1 MAQARVTRSQ
11 HSGLF
16 AGGLGI
22 IVVAVLAALP
32 FLVVEGITNFL
43 VNLFILLALASMWNL
58 LAGYGGLVSVG
69 QQAYIGLGA
78 YTVLFLAQNGVNAF
92 VGVPAAVLVGAVI
105 AVPASWFLFRLSG
118 GYFAIATWVLAVV
131 AAIVITGIPSL
142 GAGTGAS
149 VPGLL
154 NYNAIELGAYTY
166 WAALVV
172 AVAAVLA
179 TYLLMRSRLGLV
191 LTAVRDNEIAARS
204 VGSKVGRAK
213 LVVYLVSSAGCAAVG
228 AVIAISQLDVQA
240 VNVFNIQWTAYMIFA
255 VLIGGMG
262 SIEGPLIGAIIF
274 IVLQQT
280 LSQFNGWYL
289 VLVGALAMVV
299 AIWVRG
305 GIWGFWADRSSFRI
319 FSVGYFLH
327 QKPPEDE
334 GPPPGLGPSP
344 RQDRRKWL
352 RRLRPRPS

>member
-1 MAQARVTRSQ
+1 MAEVQVTRSQ
-11 HSGLF
+11 HSGLVV
-16 AGGLGI
+16 GGLGI
-22 IVVAVLAALP
+22 ILVAVLAALP
-32 FLVVEGITNFL
+32 FLVVEGFTNFL

-78 YTVLFLAQNGVNAF
+78 YTVLFLAQHGLNAF
-92 VGVPAAVLVGAVI
+92 VGVPAAVVVGAVLAI
-105 AVPASWFLFRLSG
+105 PAAWFLFRLSG

-154 NYNAIELGAYTY
+154 NYSAISLGAETY
-166 WAALVV
+166 WASLAV
-172 AVAAVLA
+172 AVVAVLA
-179 TYLLMRSRLGLV
+179 TYLLLRSRLGLV
-191 LTAVRDNEIAARS
+191 LTAVRDNEVAARS
-204 VGSKVGRAK
+204 VGGKVGRAK
-213 LVVYLVSSAGCAAVG
+213 LIVYLVSSAGCAAVG

-262 SIEGPLIGAIIF
+262 TIEGPLIGATIF

-289 VLVGALAMVV
+289 VLVGGLAMVV
-299 AIWVRG
+299 AIWIRG
-305 GIWGFWADRSSFRI
+305 GIWGFWASRSSFRI

-327 QKPPEDE
+327 AQPPED
-334 GPPPGLGPSP
+334 GPAPPGIGPSQRP
-344 RQDRRKWL
+344 DRRKWL

>member
-11 HSGLF
+11 HSGFF

-22 IVVAVLAALP
+22 VLVAVLVAFP
-32 FLVVEGITNFL
+32 FLVVQGVTNFL
-43 VNLFILLALASMWNL
+43 INLFILLALASMWNL

-78 YTVLFLAQNGVNAF
+78 YTVLFLAQHGINAF
-92 VGVPAAVLVGAVI
+92 VGVPAAVLVGAAL

-118 GYFAIATWVLAVV
+118 GYFAIATWVLAIV
-131 AAIVITGIPSL
+131 ATIIISGIPSL
-142 GAGTGAS
+142 GAGTGAA

-154 NYNAIELGAYTY
+154 TFNAIALGAYTY
-166 WAALVV
+166 WAALAV
-172 AVAAVLA
+172 AVAAVLT
-179 TYLLMRSRLGLV
+179 TYLLLRSRLGLV
-191 LTAVRDNEIAARS
+191 LTAVRDNEVAARS
-204 VGSKVGRAK
+204 VGGKVTRAK
-213 LVVYLVSSAGCAAVG
+213 LIVYLVSSAGCAAVG

-240 VNVFNIQWTAYMIFA
+240 SNVFDIQWTAYMIFA

-262 SIEGPLIGAIIF
+262 SIEGPLIGASIF

-289 VLVGALAMVV
+289 VLVGGVAMVV
-299 AIWVRG
+299 AIWLRG
-305 GIWGFWADRSSFRI
+305 GIWGFWASRSSFRI
-319 FSVGYFLH
+319 FSVGYFVHDQLP
-327 QKPPEDE
+327 QDRT
-334 GPPPGLGPSP
+334 GPPGIGPSQRP
-344 RQDRRKWL
+344 DRRKWL